1 MKDLPDLSAF
11 QAFVSVV
18 DAGSLTR
25 AAAELGIPRT
35 TIARRLTRLEED
47 LGVRLIKR
55 TTRSLHVTDAGE
67 SMYHHASNTL
77 DAARRAM
84 ASVSIAENAPLKGPL
99 RVSLM
104 PQMPPSFQQMIAS
117 FVRAHP
123 DVRLKL
129 NYDTRY
135 VDLWRDHYDVVM
147 RAGQDFEPGL
157 IARTL
162 FRTTHMLVASPDYLA
177 RHQVPESVDDLSG
190 LRCLMGFSRGE
201 TPHTHW
207 PLRDGGK
214 VAVEGVFFSNNLDCV
229 RTLVCAGEGVAL
241 LPQALIYTQ
250 LERGELVKVLEDV
263 VGADVRIALLFPDR
277 ELLPP
282 QVRAFID
289 MTLVWVEEQHQ
300 DGIKSGRPRGAPW
313 ERQVP

>member
-67 SMYHHASNTL
+67 SMYHHASSAL

-84 ASVSIAENAPLKGPL
+84 ASVSLEENAPLKGTL

-104 PQMPPSFQQMIAS
+104 PRMPPSFQDMITG

-123 DVRLKL
+123 DVRLTL

-157 IARTL
+157 ISRTL
-162 FRTTHMLVASPDYLA
+162 FRTTQMLVASPDYLV
-177 RHQVPESVDDLSG
+177 RHGVPGSVADLSG

-214 VAVEGVFFSNNLDCV
+214 VPVKGVFFSNDLDCV
-229 RTLVCAGEGVAL
+229 RALVCAGEGVAL
-241 LPQALIYTQ
+241 LPRELVEGGIA
-250 LERGELVKVLEDV
+250 RGELVTVLEDV
-263 VGADVRIALLFPDR
+263 VGADVRIALLFSDR

-289 MTLVWVEEQHQ
+289 MTLTWAQAQQ
-300 DGIKSGRPRGAPW
+300 DSLTSWRPRGAPW
-313 ERQVP
+313 ERQAP